1 MSTVTLASLE
11 WFIIAASFFNT
22 IVLLWLGLTVLLNAE
37 RRVWGTWLVGI
48 GLICGGLFFAGH
60 AAVIVRMASPSG
72 FWSVGVELWWRI
84 IWLPVIGGPYAWYLV
99 IAWYTGVLRTR
110 LHRVCLSIATLI
122 GGVALISQV
131 TAIPLLDYR
140 QIAYNGAYTTFSN
153 LISIPIVSLMYPIY
167 SILCV
172 LLALVALRH
181 PESSERFMGD
191 LGRQRAHPWLT
202 VASLVLLGLSV
213 FVGVVSAWF
222 LWSLDVGVL
231 DLGSFDTLLL
241 SRSIDAI
248 VCLFLALAIVLIGQ
262 AIVAYEIFTGKVLPR
277 GGLTQQ
283 WRRSLILA
291 TGYGIVMSAS
301 LQFQINPVYQL
312 LLATCLMTLFFALLS
327 WRSFVERERGIN
339 NLRPFV
345 ASQHLYDRLLH
356 PTLPNV
362 DITSSFSALCAEV
375 LGTRVAHLHALGPLV
390 SLVGDLHY
398 PVSTNNSDSI
408 PQHMLADLTQQLHSP
423 QTMCIPLQPERY
435 SGAVWAIPLWSE
447 RGLIGVLL
455 VGEKHDRGLYTQEE
469 IEIARTTAE
478 RLIDT
483 QGSAE
488 MARRLMVLQRQRLSE
503 SQVVDQRTRRVLHD
517 DVLPRLHATMLLMS
531 SAGQMPQNY
540 ELMTALSDIHRQI
553 ADLLHTMPTTSASDV
568 TRLGLVGALRRAV
581 EYELCQNFE
590 GVTWMIAPATEEALN
605 SIPALA
611 AEVMFYA
618 AREAIRNAARHG
630 RNGDPTRS
638 LHLSVSVTWRN
649 GLQVQI
655 EDDGVGF
662 GMTDSSVVGSGQGLA
677 LHSTMMA
684 VIGGTLSTE
693 HVPQGPSTRVTLT
706 LPQDVWEHTVA

>member
-1 MSTVTLASLE
+1 MNMAVLTFLE

-37 RRVWGTWLVGI
+37 RRVWGTWIVGV
-48 GLICGGLFFAGH
+48 GLTCGGLFFAGH
-60 AAVIVRMASPSG
+60 AAAIVWTPSLTGASLIG
-72 FWSVGVELWWRI
+72 IELWWRI
-84 IWLPVIGGPYAWYLV
+84 IWLPVIGGPYVWYLV
-99 IAWYTGVLRTR
+99 MAWYTGVLRTR
-110 LHRVCLSIATLI
+110 LHRAWLSVATIVGGIAL
-122 GGVALISQV
+122 VSQV
-131 TAIPLLDYR
+131 ISTPLIDYR
-140 QIAYNGAYTTFSN
+140 QIVYSGTPTTFSN
-153 LISIPIVSLMYPIY
+153 LISIPVVSLMYPAY
-167 SILCV
+167 SILCI
-172 LLALVALRH
+172 LLALFALRH

-191 LGRQRAHPWLT
+191 LGRQRARPWLT

-213 FVGVVSAWF
+213 FVGGVSAWF
-222 LWSLDVGVL
+222 LWSLDVGTL

-248 VCLFLALAIVLIGQ
+248 VCLLLAFAIVLIGQ

-291 TGYGIVMSAS
+291 IGYGTVMSAS
-301 LQFQINPVYQL
+301 LQLQINPVYQL
-312 LLATCLMTLFFALLS
+312 LLATCLMTLFFALLC
-327 WRSFVERERGIN
+327 WRSFAERESGIN

-356 PTLPNV
+356 PTLPHV
-362 DITSSFSALCAEV
+362 DVASSFHALCDEI
-375 LGTRVAHLHALGPLV
+375 LGTHVAHLHALGPLA
-390 SLVGDLHY
+390 SLVGHLHY
-398 PVSTNNSDSI
+398 PVSTSDTDNLSYAI
-408 PQHMLADLTQQLHSP
+408 ADLVQQLYSP
-423 QTMCIPLQPERY
+423 QTMCIPLQPEQY
-435 SGAVWAIPLWSE
+435 GGAVWAIPLWSE

-455 VGEKHDRGLYTQEE
+455 VGEKHDGGLYTQEE
-469 IEIARTTAE
+469 IEIARATAE

-503 SQVVDQRTRRVLHD
+503 SQVVDQRTRRILHD
-517 DVLPRLHATMLLMS
+517 DVLPRLHTTMLMI
-531 SAGQMPQNY
+531 GNTPQSQ
-540 ELMTALSDIHRQI
+540 EIVTALSGIHRQI
-553 ADLLHTMPTTSASDV
+553 ADLLHIMPTTSASDV

-581 EYELCQNFE
+581 EYELSQDFD
-590 GVTWMIAPATEEALN
+590 GVTWMIDSATEEYLQ

-630 RNGDPTRS
+630 RNGDSTRS
-638 LHLSVSVTWRN
+638 LHLRVSAIWQD

-655 EDDGVGF
+655 EDDGIGF
-662 GMTDSSVVGSGQGLA
+662 GATDSTVASSGQGLA

-684 VIGGTLSTE
+684 VIGGMLSAE
-693 HVPQGPSTRVTLT
+693 HVPHSLSTRVTLT
-706 LPQDVWEHTVA
+706 LPQDVWQHTHA